1 MAKQEQSSSQALHQ
15 TDDGSETS
23 SPKSDKYSKPAVR
36 LTDRKMREMIRLY
49 KAKAGTAREIAEM
62 YGVHVTT
69 IYKGMKRFNVRV
81 NNGNLSA
88 ATSAAMLR
96 LHAAKRE
103 TKAALNNTPAAPM
116 PETKPISF
124 EQIPWEPPI
133 FFDGDWGQLARD
145 IEESNPRAVLVQN
158 FMYQSSLLSHEG
170 NHFTV
175 SVPVRSLTDGVAVAK
190 TKKTLSAHFG
200 TKVEMTV
207 RFIPPKKEEPL
218 APAVETAV
226 PKQSIFGRIARF
238 FNG

>member
-15 TDDGSETS
+15 TDDGSKTS

-36 LTDRKMREMIRLY
+36 LSERKMREMIRLY
-49 KAKAGTAREIAEM
+49 KAKAGTAREIADM

-69 IYKGMKRFNVRV
+69 IYKGMKRYKVRV
-81 NNGNLSA
+81 NNTALSNA
-88 ATSAAMLR
+88 ASIAIRSRHDAQKQ
-96 LHAAKRE
+96 ARE
-103 TKAALNNTPAAPM
+103 LLTNTPAASV
-116 PETKPISF
+116 TKHDQVFF
-124 EQIPWEPPI
+124 EQIPYEPSV
-133 FFDGDWGQLARD
+133 FFNGDWGQLARD

>member
-36 LTDRKMREMIRLY
+36 LSERKMREMIRLY
-49 KAKAGTAREIAEM
+49 KAQAGTAREIADM

-69 IYKGMKRFNVRV
+69 IYKGMKRYKVRV
-81 NNGNLSA
+81 NNTALSNA
-88 ATSAAMLR
+88 ASIAIRRRHDAQKQTKEL
-96 LHAAKRE
+96 LH
-103 TKAALNNTPAAPM
+103 NTPAASM
-116 PETKPISF
+116 PEHQAVFS

-133 FFDGDWGQLARD
+133 FFNGDWEQLARD